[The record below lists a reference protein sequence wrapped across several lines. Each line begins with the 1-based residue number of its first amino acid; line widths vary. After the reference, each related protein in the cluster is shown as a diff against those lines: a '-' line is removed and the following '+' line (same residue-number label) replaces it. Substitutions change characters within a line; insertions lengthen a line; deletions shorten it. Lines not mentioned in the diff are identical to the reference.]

1 MLGDPVIGTEFYD
14 RDAILQMLGRRLE
27 NFKCNTRRNIAL
39 IGQRKSGK
47 TSIMF
52 QFMLSM
58 QDDVLPVYVY
68 LSIENG
74 YKFIEKCSSAILYAY
89 LKSLKLTNIPG
100 QNPKELLRTAMK
112 YCPETVAAIDMAL
125 DLRETDLSGSFERL
139 VNIPAVLA
147 RETDSKPMIILD
159 EFQRLADYNYTG
171 AIDIFRENIMQQP
184 DVWWIISGSSI
195 GMMQRLVSEAD
206 SPLYS
211 HFEKIFVPPFDYE
224 NSRQFIRIKFKRKD
238 LVIGDVNTSLLVSIS
253 GGYPFYLDI
262 LTFAISDLAIERG
275 HKKISNVHIIDA
287 IANELFSTQGT
298 LYSHISEFIENSLDR
313 RGFATYIDLMVTIA
327 KGAHTSSEI
336 ARGAHI
342 QASSLSRYL
351 RNLIEIGIVRKS
363 ESTYTLVD
371 PLLKLWLK
379 YVFTLREDDYVPEIG
394 IKLDMFKSNI
404 EQMITAYKQENGK
417 GIEARVRE
425 LFRAFD
431 GRISLHE
438 KKLPE
443 FDEVEQRIIRGE
455 EFDIAARYK
464 NGYWLVEVKTSPV
477 SSKMLRKFVSKV
489 DGSGLK
495 VEKMIIVATSGIDLK
510 AMSLALEEGVWVW
523 GLEDVN
529 FLMKLYEKFPILI

>member
-1 MLGDPVIGTEFYD
+1 
-14 RDAILQMLGRRLE
+14 
-27 NFKCNTRRNIAL
+27 
-39 IGQRKSGK
+39 
-47 TSIMF
+47 
-52 QFMLSM
+52 
-58 QDDVLPVYVY
+58 VYVY

-74 YKFIEKCSSAILYAY
+74 YKFIEKFSSAILYAY
-89 LKSLKLTNIPG
+89 LKSLKLTNISG
-100 QNPKELLRTAMK
+100 QKPKELLRTAMK
-112 YCPETVAAIDMAL
+112 YCPETVSSIDMAL
-125 DLRETDLSGSFERL
+125 EARDTDLSRSFEQL
-139 VNIPAVLA
+139 VNIPTILSK
-147 RETDSKPMIILD
+147 ETDSKPIIILD
-159 EFQRLADYNYTG
+159 EFQRLVDYNYIS
-171 AIDIFRENIMQQP
+171 AIDIFRENIMHQP

-211 HFEKIFVPPFDYE
+211 HFEKVFVPPFDYE
-224 NSRQFIRIKFKRKD
+224 NSRKFIRMKFKKDD

-275 HKKISNVHIIDA
+275 HKKISNIHIIDA

-313 RGFATYIDLMVTIA
+313 RGFATYIDLMVAIA

-342 QASSLSRYL
+342 KASSLSRYL
-351 RNLIEIGIVRKS
+351 RNLIEVGIVRKS
-363 ESTYTLVD
+363 GSVYTLID

-379 YVFTLREDDYVPEIG
+379 YVFTLREDDYIPEIG

-417 GIEARVRE
+417 GVEARVRE

-438 KKLPE
+438 KKLPK
-443 FDEVEQRIIRGE
+443 FDEVEQRVIRGA
-455 EFDIAARYK
+455 EFDIAAQYK
-464 NGYWLVEVKTSPV
+464 NGYWFVEVKTSPV
-477 SSKMLRKFVSKV
+477 SSKMVRNFASKV
-489 DGSGLK
+489 AGSNMK
-495 VEKMIIVATSGIDLK
+495 VEEKIMVATSGIDSK
-510 AMSLALEEGVWVW
+510 AMSLAIEEGIWVW
-523 GLEDVN
+523 GIEDVN

>member
-1 MLGDPVIGTEFYD
+1 MLGDPVVGPEFHD
-14 RDAILQMLGRRLE
+14 RDVILQMLDRRMG
-27 NFKCNTRRNIAL
+27 NFKRNTRRNIAL

-52 QFMLSM
+52 QFMSSM

-74 YKFIEKCSSAILYAY
+74 YKFIEKFSSALLYAY
-89 LKSLKLTNIPG
+89 LKSLKLTDISN
-100 QNPKELLRTAMK
+100 QKPKELLRTAMK
-112 YCPETVAAIDMAL
+112 YCPETVASIDIAL
-125 DLRETDLSGSFERL
+125 EMRDADLSGSFEQL
-139 VNIPAVLA
+139 VNIPAIFSK
-147 RETDSKPMIILD
+147 ETNSKPIIILD
-159 EFQRLADYNYTG
+159 EFQRLVDYNYTS

-184 DVWWIISGSSI
+184 GVWWIISGSSI

-211 HFEKIFVPPFDYE
+211 HFEKVFVPPFDYE
-224 NSRQFIRIKFKRKD
+224 NSRQFIKIKFKKDD

-262 LTFAISDLAIERG
+262 LTFAISDMAMERG
-275 HKKISNVHIIDA
+275 HKKISNIHIIDA

-298 LYSHISEFIENSLDR
+298 LYSHISEFIEISLDR
-313 RGFATYIDLMVTIA
+313 RGFATYIDLMVAIA
-327 KGAHTSSEI
+327 KGAHTPSEI

-342 QASSLSRYL
+342 PASSLSRYL
-351 RNLIEIGIVRKS
+351 RNLIEVGIVRKS
-363 ESTYTLVD
+363 GSVYTLID

-379 YVFTLREDDYVPEIG
+379 YVFTLREDDYIPEIG

-417 GIEARVRE
+417 GVEARVRE

-438 KKLPE
+438 KKLPK
-443 FDEVEQRIIRGE
+443 FDEVEQRIIRGD
-455 EFDIAARYK
+455 EFDIAAQYK
-464 NGYWLVEVKTSPV
+464 KGYWFVEVKTSPV
-477 SSKMLRKFVSKV
+477 SSKMMRAFASKV
-489 DGSGLK
+489 AESNMK
-495 VEKMIIVATSGIDLK
+495 VEEKIMVATSGIDSK
-510 AMSLALEEGVWVW
+510 AMSLAIEEDIWVW
-523 GLEDVN
+523 GIEDVN
-529 FLMKLYEKFPILI
+529 FLMKIYEKFPILM